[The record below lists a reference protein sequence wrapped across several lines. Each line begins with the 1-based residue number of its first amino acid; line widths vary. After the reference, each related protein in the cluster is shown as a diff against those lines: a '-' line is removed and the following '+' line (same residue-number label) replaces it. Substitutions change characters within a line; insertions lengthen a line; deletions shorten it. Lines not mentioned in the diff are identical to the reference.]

1 MNKTL
6 LYFTLGAIA
15 GYFSSSLVR
24 HFTDESSI
32 EQQVSQQEHVKKAKT
47 KKVEHI
53 QTSPLQPSNE
63 LYLNESENKPDTS
76 SSKVNELEKQIIS
89 LKKANDRLER
99 QYQQQSHYIKKL
111 THEIESIDES
121 EITDAQMIALKSDGF
136 EKFRRQF
143 RGKQRDDIYQFH
155 QEEADLNWGYN
166 MQTTISDFIQTHL
179 NASYIRLHDVTCKI
193 NRCELLVTQLEQNA
207 WESIMK
213 DITKQPWWRFRSTH
227 SSSMSEDSSHLS
239 FYLYLIE

>member
-15 GYFSSSLVR
+15 GYFSSNLV
-24 HFTDESSI
+24 HHLTDESSI
-32 EQQVSQQEHVKKAKT
+32 EQQASQQEQVKKTIT

-53 QTSPLQPSNE
+53 QTSPQQPSTE
-63 LYLNESENKPDTS
+63 LGLNKPKNKSHTS

-89 LKKANDRLER
+89 LKKANDRLKR
-99 QYQQQSHYIKKL
+99 QYQKQSNHINTL

-121 EITDAQMIALKSDGF
+121 EITDAQMVALKSDGF

-166 MQTTISDFIQTHL
+166 MQTALSDFIQTHL

-227 SSSMSEDSSHLS
+227 SSSMSGDSNHLS

>member
-1 MNKTL
+1 
-6 LYFTLGAIA
+6 
-15 GYFSSSLVR
+15 
-24 HFTDESSI
+24 
-32 EQQVSQQEHVKKAKT
+32 
-47 KKVEHI
+47 
-53 QTSPLQPSNE
+53 
-63 LYLNESENKPDTS
+63 
-76 SSKVNELEKQIIS
+76 
-89 LKKANDRLER
+89 
-99 QYQQQSHYIKKL
+99 
-111 THEIESIDES
+111 
-121 EITDAQMIALKSDGF
+121 MIALKSDGF

-155 QEEADLNWGYN
+155 QEKADLNWGYN
-166 MQTTISDFIQTHL
+166 MQTTLSDFIQTHL

-227 SSSMSEDSSHLS
+227 SSSMSEDSNHLS